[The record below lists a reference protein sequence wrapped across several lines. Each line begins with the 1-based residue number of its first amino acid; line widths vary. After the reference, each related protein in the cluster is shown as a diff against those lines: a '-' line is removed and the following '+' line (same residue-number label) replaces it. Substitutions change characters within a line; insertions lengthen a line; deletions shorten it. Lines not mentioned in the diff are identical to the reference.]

1 MDLLGKKG
9 INLMSEINTPRD
21 VKNALKAIDIEL
33 LDQLIRQSLREE
45 RTYPLQTLQ
54 LYRCG
59 SYVARE
65 LSNFENAVSAHGRA
79 KSTKKR
85 EETGYS
91 ARKAGDNLS
100 FAVSQMKSR
109 VDVEEVDAL
118 LFGIDE
124 QILWPLHFSER
135 LTVRVCYH
143 WRQSVEDDWSYSSI
157 TLLHNAD
164 LRPGYLSPHPA
175 RKLSAAKQEQNR
187 QSELSHEWEHLKS
200 LGLQSVQQYFREG
213 RDGALIPD
221 SYQTTTGRLNN
232 FSADFW
238 RDSL

>member
-1 MDLLGKKG
+1 
-9 INLMSEINTPRD
+9 MSEINTPRD
-21 VKNALKAIDIEL
+21 VKNALKAIDIDT

-59 SYVARE
+59 SYVTRE
-65 LSNFENAVSAHGRA
+65 LSNFENAVSAHSRA

-109 VDVEEVDAL
+109 VDVEEVDAQ
-118 LFGIDE
+118 LFGINE
-124 QILWPLHFSER
+124 QIIRPPHFSER
-135 LTVRVCYH
+135 LTVSVSYH
-143 WRQSVEDDWSYSSI
+143 WRQSVKDGWSYGRI
-157 TLLHNAD
+157 TFLHNAD
-164 LRPGYLSPHPA
+164 LRQGYSSPLPV
-175 RKLSAAKQEQNR
+175 RKLSAARQEQNR
-187 QSELSHEWEHLKS
+187 QSELAHEWEHLKS
-200 LGLQSVQQYFREG
+200 LGLQSVLQYFREV

-221 SYQTTTGRLNN
+221 LYQTKTDRLNN

-238 RDSL
+238 RDNL